1 MDKEPK
7 KHPENLGKLHIT
19 QDSFILEFNGKNK
32 QKIKSMSKENKIINL
47 LILLAISDNELH
59 KKERD
64 FIEKLIE
71 ENNFTVDI
79 DKELE
84 QMSSKFRDD
93 FDTSCLY
100 YLELI
105 NEEYLRKITMDLMR
119 KLAAADLIVR
129 DREIK
134 FLDLVKN
141 NWAI

>member
-1 MDKEPK
+1 
-7 KHPENLGKLHIT
+7 
-19 QDSFILEFNGKNK
+19 
-32 QKIKSMSKENKIINL
+32 MSKENNIINL

-71 ENNFTVDI
+71 ENNFAVDI

-134 FLDLVKN
+134 FLELVKN

>member
-1 MDKEPK
+1 
-7 KHPENLGKLHIT
+7 
-19 QDSFILEFNGKNK
+19 
-32 QKIKSMSKENKIINL
+32 MSKENKIINL

>member
-1 MDKEPK
+1 
-7 KHPENLGKLHIT
+7 
-19 QDSFILEFNGKNK
+19 
-32 QKIKSMSKENKIINL
+32 
-47 LILLAISDNELH
+47 
-59 KKERD
+59 
-64 FIEKLIE
+64 
-71 ENNFTVDI
+71 
-79 DKELE
+79 
-84 QMSSKFRDD
+84 MSSKFRDD

-134 FLDLVKN
+134 FLELVKN

>member
-1 MDKEPK
+1 M
-7 KHPENLGKLHIT
+7 T
-19 QDSFILEFNGKNK
+19 
-32 QKIKSMSKENKIINL
+32 KENKVINL

-71 ENNFTVDI
+71 ENNFAVDI

-134 FLDLVKN
+134 FLELVKN
-141 NWAI
+141 NWSI

>member
-1 MDKEPK
+1 
-7 KHPENLGKLHIT
+7 
-19 QDSFILEFNGKNK
+19 
-32 QKIKSMSKENKIINL
+32 MSKENKVINL

-64 FIEKLIE
+64 FIENLIE

-134 FLDLVKN
+134 FLELVKN

>member
-1 MDKEPK
+1 MDKE
-7 KHPENLGKLHIT
+7 N
-19 QDSFILEFNGKNK
+19 N
-32 QKIKSMSKENKIINL
+32 IINL

-59 KKERD
+59 QKERD
-64 FIEKLIE
+64 FIDKLVE

-84 QMSSKFRDD
+84 KMSSRFRDD
-93 FDTSCLY
+93 FETSCLY

-105 NEEYLRKITMDLMR
+105 DEEHLRKITMDLMR

-134 FLDLVKN
+134 FLELVKN
-141 NWAI
+141 NWSI

>member
-1 MDKEPK
+1 
-7 KHPENLGKLHIT
+7 
-19 QDSFILEFNGKNK
+19 
-32 QKIKSMSKENKIINL
+32 MSKENKIINL

-93 FDTSCLY
+93 FDTSCIY

-105 NEEYLRKITMDLMR
+105 NEDYLRKITMDLMR

-134 FLDLVKN
+134 FLELVKN
-141 NWAI
+141 NWSI